1 MRKPMPSS
9 KPAEQEIR
17 RLAREVKA
25 IAVAYRVTPND
36 VIATARRHFAAADVQ
51 TAPAPRSR

>member
-1 MRKPMPSS
+1 MPSS

-36 VIATARRHFAAADVQ
+36 VIAVARRHYAAADAAA
-51 TAPAPRSR
+51 APATPAARKC